1 VWAASLP
8 KGIHD
13 DRYRRLIER
22 LTEARKSAGLS
33 QVALAERLGK
43 PQQFVSR
50 YEVGERR
57 LDVFEYID
65 VAQAIGIDGVGEIK
79 AVIRQGR

>member
-1 VWAASLP
+1 VALP

-22 LTEARKSAGLS
+22 LVAARKDAGMS
-33 QVALAERLGK
+33 QVALAAKLGK

-50 YEVGERR
+50 YELGERR
-57 LDVFEYID
+57 LDIVEFVD
-65 VAQAIGIDGVGEIK
+65 VARAVGIEPVQEI
-79 AVIRQGR
+79 AEVCSPWAS